1 MMKSGR
7 PLLFIPLV
15 SQQYSLK
22 YKTGRYIMRYG
33 FKIIAVLACALLLI
47 SCAKKPAT
55 TTATAAVSQD
65 QMEAQQ
71 LVERAQL
78 TFNNLMADNNM
89 NAMRDLLP
97 RAKGVFIMPQQLK
110 GAFIVGAQGGNGVL
124 VQRVGNTND
133 WAGPAFYTVGG
144 ASVGLQAGA
153 QAAEVIL
160 LVMSER
166 GIAAFMSN
174 SFKLGADAGLAVG
187 PVGIG
192 ASAAT
197 ANLSAD
203 ILSFSDPKGLYAG
216 LALSGAVVA
225 PRDKWNQAYYG
236 KPVKPTEILVQNLK
250 SPQAAGLL
258 KAVAVASRETAQPKA
273 KQVPK

>member
-1 MMKSGR
+1 
-7 PLLFIPLV
+7 
-15 SQQYSLK
+15 
-22 YKTGRYIMRYG
+22 MRYG
-33 FKIIAVLACALLLI
+33 FKIIVVLACALLTI
-47 SCAKKPAT
+47 SCAKKA
-55 TTATAAVSQD
+55 TTATVTGEANQD
-65 QMEAQQ
+65 RMEAQQ
-71 LVERAQL
+71 LVERSQM
-78 TFNNLMADNNM
+78 TFNNFMADNNM

-110 GAFIVGAQGGNGVL
+110 GAFIVGAQGGSGVL
-124 VQRVGNTND
+124 VKRIGNTND

-153 QAAEVIL
+153 QAAEVVL

-166 GIAAFMSN
+166 GIASFMSN
-174 SFKLGADAGLAVG
+174 SFKLGADAGIAAG

-216 LALSGAVVA
+216 LALSGAVIA
-225 PRDKWNQAYYG
+225 TRDSWNQAYYG
-236 KPVKPTEILVQNLK
+236 KPVKPIEILAQNLK

-258 KAVAVASRETAQPKA
+258 KAVALASRETAPKA
-273 KQVPK
+273 KQAPK

>member
-1 MMKSGR
+1 
-7 PLLFIPLV
+7 
-15 SQQYSLK
+15 
-22 YKTGRYIMRYG
+22 MRYG
-33 FKIIAVLACALLLI
+33 FKIIVVLACALLTI
-47 SCAKKPAT
+47 SCAKKA
-55 TTATAAVSQD
+55 TTATVTGEANQD
-65 QMEAQQ
+65 RMEAQQ
-71 LVERAQL
+71 LVERSQM
-78 TFNNLMADNNM
+78 TFNNFMADNNM

-110 GAFIVGAQGGNGVL
+110 GAFIVGAQGGSGVL
-124 VQRVGNTND
+124 VKRVGNTND

-153 QAAEVIL
+153 QAAEVVL

-166 GIAAFMSN
+166 GIASFMSN
-174 SFKLGADAGLAVG
+174 SFKLGADAGIAAG

-216 LALSGAVVA
+216 LALSGAVIA
-225 PRDKWNQAYYG
+225 TRDSWNQAYYG
-236 KPVKPTEILVQNLK
+236 KPVKPIEILAQNLK

-258 KAVAVASRETAQPKA
+258 KTVALASRETAPKA
-273 KQVPK
+273 KQAPNQ

>member
-1 MMKSGR
+1 
-7 PLLFIPLV
+7 
-15 SQQYSLK
+15 
-22 YKTGRYIMRYG
+22 MRYG
-33 FKIIAVLACALLLI
+33 FKIIVVLACALLTI
-47 SCAKKPAT
+47 SCAKKA
-55 TTATAAVSQD
+55 TTATVTGEANQD
-65 QMEAQQ
+65 RMDAQQ
-71 LVERAQL
+71 LVERSQM
-78 TFNNLMADNNM
+78 TFNNFMADNNM

-110 GAFIVGAQGGNGVL
+110 GAFIVGAQGGSGVL
-124 VQRVGNTND
+124 VKRVGNTND

-153 QAAEVIL
+153 QAAEVVL

-166 GIAAFMSN
+166 GIASFMSN
-174 SFKLGADAGLAVG
+174 SFKLGADAGIAAG

-216 LALSGAVVA
+216 LALSGAVIA
-225 PRDKWNQAYYG
+225 TRDSWNQAYYG
-236 KPVKPTEILVQNLK
+236 KPVKPIEILAQNLK

-258 KAVAVASRETAQPKA
+258 KAVALASRETAPKA
-273 KQVPK
+273 KQAPK

>member
-1 MMKSGR
+1 
-7 PLLFIPLV
+7 
-15 SQQYSLK
+15 
-22 YKTGRYIMRYG
+22 MRYG
-33 FKIIAVLACALLLI
+33 LKLMVVLACALLMI
-47 SCAKKPAT
+47 SCAKKQG
-55 TTATAAVSQD
+55 TTAAAAAPAEDKDRV
-65 QMEAQQ
+65 EAQQ
-71 LVERAQL
+71 LVERAQM
-78 TFNNLMADNNM
+78 TFNNVIADEKMA
-89 NAMRDLLP
+89 AMRDLLP
-97 RAKGVFIMPQQLK
+97 RAKGVFIMPQELK

-124 VQRVGNTND
+124 VKRVGNTND

-153 QAAEVIL
+153 RAAEVIL

-187 PVGIG
+187 PVGMG

-225 PRDKWNQAYYG
+225 TRDKWNQAFYG

-250 SPQAAGLL
+250 GPQAAGLL
-258 KAVAVASRETAQPKA
+258 KAVAVASRETAPKA
-273 KQVPK
+273 KQAPNQ